1 MSIKNLF
8 VAILL
13 VVTLHSC
20 QNSQTT
26 NEQKQQNTEKAL
38 GLDGKGTNIM
48 REALVIHDEAM
59 QHMSEIS
66 QFRSLISTE
75 AAKPKA
81 DSKKLKELEA
91 QLAAADQAM
100 LDWMHAFKK
109 PVNPEDSIEYL
120 NTKKIEI
127 EKAQKLINDAVAA
140 AKQHFGET
148 K

>member
-13 VVTLHSC
+13 VGTLHSC

-38 GLDGKGTNIM
+38 GLDGKSTNIM

-66 QFRSLISTE
+66 QFRSRISTE

-109 PVNPEDSIEYL
+109 PVQPRRFYRIPKHQKNG
-120 NTKKIEI
+120 NRAGTKIDKRCRCRC
-127 EKAQKLINDAVAA
+127 
-140 AKQHFGET
+140 
-148 K
+148 

>member
-1 MSIKNLF
+1 MSVKNLF

-13 VVTLHSC
+13 VLTLHSC

-66 QFRSLISTE
+66 QFRSRISTE

-100 LDWMHAFKK
+100 LDWMHTFKK

-120 NTKKIEI
+120 NTKKMEI
-127 EKAQKLINDAVAA
+127 ERAQKLINDAVAA
-140 AKQHFGET
+140 AKQQFGET

>member
-13 VVTLHSC
+13 VGTLHSC

-109 PVNPEDSIEYL
+109 PVQSRRLYRIPKHEENR
-120 NTKKIEI
+120 NRKGTKIDKRCCCRC
-127 EKAQKLINDAVAA
+127 
-140 AKQHFGET
+140 
-148 K
+148 

>member
-13 VVTLHSC
+13 VGTLHSC

-48 REALVIHDEAM
+48 REAMVIHDEAM

-66 QFRSLISTE
+66 QFRSRISTE

-109 PVNPEDSIEYL
+109 PANPEDSIEYL
-120 NTKKIEI
+120 NTKKMEI
-127 EKAQKLINDAVAA
+127 ERAQKLINDAVAA
-140 AKQHFGET
+140 AKQQFGET

>member
-1 MSIKNLF
+1 MLSNLP
-8 VAILL
+8 IR
-13 VVTLHSC
+13 TLKVNK
-20 QNSQTT
+20 QRFEKVDKTT
-26 NEQKQQNTEKAL
+26 KEQKQQNTEKAL

-66 QFRSLISTE
+66 QFRSRISTE

-91 QLAAADQAM
+91 QLATADQAM

-120 NTKKIEI
+120 NTKKMEI
-127 EKAQKLINDAVAA
+127 ERAQKLINDAVAA
-140 AKQHFGET
+140 AKQQFGET

>member
-1 MSIKNLF
+1 MSVKNLF

-13 VVTLHSC
+13 VLTLHSC

-66 QFRSLISTE
+66 QFRSRISTE

-91 QLAAADQAM
+91 QLATADQAM
-100 LDWMHAFKK
+100 LDWMHTFKK

-127 EKAQKLINDAVAA
+127 ERAQKLINNAVAA
-140 AKQHFGET
+140 AKQQFGET

>member
-13 VVTLHSC
+13 VGTLHSC

-48 REALVIHDEAM
+48 REAMVIHDEAM

-66 QFRSLISTE
+66 QFRSRISTE

-81 DSKKLKELEA
+81 DSQKLKELEA
-91 QLAAADQAM
+91 QLATADQAM

-120 NTKKIEI
+120 NTKKMEI
-127 EKAQKLINDAVAA
+127 ERAQKLINDAVAA
-140 AKQHFGET
+140 AKQQFGET